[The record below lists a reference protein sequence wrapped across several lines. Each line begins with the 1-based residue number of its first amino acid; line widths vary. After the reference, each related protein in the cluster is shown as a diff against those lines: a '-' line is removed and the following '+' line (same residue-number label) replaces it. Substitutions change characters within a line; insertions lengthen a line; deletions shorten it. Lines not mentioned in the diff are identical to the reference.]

1 MAARL
6 PVGGGES
13 KILAVR
19 VSRAMEV
26 LGIGKT
32 KIYDLIADGEL
43 ETVKVGRR
51 TLIVQASI
59 DAFFERIRSRRG
71 RHL

>member
-1 MAARL
+1 MAART
-6 PVGGGES
+6 PGGGES
-13 KILAVR
+13 KVLAVR

-32 KIYDLIADGEL
+32 KLYDLIADGEL

-59 DAFFERIRSRRG
+59 DAFFERIRSPRR
-71 RHL
+71 RRL